1 MLVIHQVVVGVQ
13 ILVSF
18 RLPGAPLLGQILGHA
33 VAQGAEAEL
42 LHVLQGG
49 IARMVE
55 HHVEQH
61 ADAAGMGLADEGTQ
75 VVLAAHVGVE
85 LGEVQRVV
93 TVVTVVAEVAAIAA
107 ADPAVDLLVG
117 RADP

>member
-13 ILVSF
+13 VLVGF

-61 ADAAGMGLADEGTQ
+61 ADAAGMASLMRARRSFSLPMLASSW
-75 VVLAAHVGVE
+75 VKSSA
-85 LGEVQRVV
+85 
-93 TVVTVVAEVAAIAA
+93 
-107 ADPAVDLLVG
+107 
-117 RADP
+117 